1 MTQTTV
7 KIQLNDIIEIN
18 APSNEKLDKKQFLV
32 IYSSELQIK
41 LVEVETLEET
51 NLIINEE
58 GMLMDTSISSILE
71 YLTAE
76 FIRFLRSPS

>member
-41 LVEVETLEET
+41 LVEVETL
-51 NLIINEE
+51 
-58 GMLMDTSISSILE
+58 
-71 YLTAE
+71 
-76 FIRFLRSPS
+76 